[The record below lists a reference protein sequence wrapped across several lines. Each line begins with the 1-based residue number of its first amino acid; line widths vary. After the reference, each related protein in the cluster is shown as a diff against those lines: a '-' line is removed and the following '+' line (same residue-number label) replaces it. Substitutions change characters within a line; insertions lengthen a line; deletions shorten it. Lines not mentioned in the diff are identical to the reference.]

1 MVEGV
6 SWYVVHGVID
16 CANIHKILNNRLLPI
31 LWLLSFESGYYCV
44 RDEKY
49 SVKSVKK
56 RGFRAISGRKIR
68 LFAKNSRY
76 LQSIPKINRHIHLLK
91 TEAY

>member
-1 MVEGV
+1 MVECV
-6 SWYVVHGVID
+6 SWCVVHGVID

-56 RGFRAISGRKIR
+56 
-68 LFAKNSRY
+68 
-76 LQSIPKINRHIHLLK
+76 
-91 TEAY
+91 